1 MACSFFR
8 GSRGEAESTRCC
20 SRRPASW
27 CRTTT
32 SRSAGGAWAR
42 CGRSTSPTTTRRPS
56 DPLEEPVAPLREGTE
71 ATIRLTSLSG
81 IANRYVA
88 LNPGPEDA
96 KELPDGATL
105 TTDATTSVV
114 DLDQIFNT
122 LDKRTRGGLRN
133 VIRGFAEQ
141 YAGRGAEANEAAKYF
156 NPLLSTLA
164 QARRPSS
171 TEGRAGAHAASWSTR
186 RGS

>member
-1 MACSFFR
+1 MTVARAAAVLALALVVALAAWLLLFR
-8 GSRGEAESTRCC
+8 GSEGKEYTLLFETAGQLVPDNDVQVGG
-20 SRRPASW
+20 RRVGSV
-27 CRTTT
+27 
-32 SRSAGGAWAR
+32 RSIDLTDDNQAAIKIR
-42 CGRSTSPTTTRRPS
+42 V
-56 DPLEEPVAPLREGTE
+56 EEPVAPLREGTE

-88 LNPGPEDA
+88 LSPGPEDA

-141 YAGRGAEANEAAKYF
+141 YAGRGRGGRMRRR
-156 NPLLSTLA
+156 STST
-164 QARRPSS
+164 RCSRP
-171 TEGRAGAHAASWSTR
+171 RAGSSAS
-186 RGS
+186 